1 MTKRKAGPPGP
12 AFRKVA
18 AGNNPDRWSSVPCY
32 RNAPTEGHGTRE
44 NRGTEVTSKQTCGE
58 TPWFGASA
66 HMGLSSDHEPP
77 HEQRRRTNSPL
88 PPGT

>member
-32 RNAPTEGHGTRE
+32 RNALQKDTAPRE
-44 NRGTEVTSKQTCGE
+44 NRGTEVTS
-58 TPWFGASA
+58 
-66 HMGLSSDHEPP
+66 
-77 HEQRRRTNSPL
+77 
-88 PPGT
+88 